1 MLLGHRL
8 IFLVNLLLCTI
19 EPLIKNLNKKERERE
34 RERERFQLTFWIW
47 ALLAQNIHGPI
58 KGLLRVSSLKGLIDV
73 LLILAGECYTLKL
86 L

>member
-19 EPLIKNLNKKERERE
+19 EPLIKNKIKNKIKK
-34 RERERFQLTFWIW
+34 RFQLTFWIW
-47 ALLAQNIHGPI
+47 ALLAQNLHGSI
-58 KGLLRVSSLKGLIDV
+58 KRLLRVSFLKGLIDV
-73 LLILAGECYTLKL
+73 LLILTGECYTLKL